1 MAQTN
6 SVSTASSPQELDIKS
21 ILLLDDD
28 EQLAEALKALLEAH
42 NFVVTLARNGVE
54 GVREV
59 IAMDFDVIL
68 CDFVMPGLTGDLLY
82 SAVRLFKPHLCNR
95 FIFMSGET
103 NDKKLVEFAASTGRP
118 IFWKPFVLLDLL
130 EGIEAVVRMKIRTQ
144 EEVAHN

>member
-1 MAQTN
+1 MIFPLTTTEDTKSRRA
-6 SVSTASSPQELDIKS
+6 SVLIVEDNVS
-21 ILLLDDD
+21 
-28 EQLAEALKALLEAH
+28 LATCLEMLLEAH
-42 NFVVTLARNGVE
+42 SYEVCRTINGE
-54 GVREV
+54 GGLKN
-59 IAMDFDVIL
+59 IKLMDFDVIL

-103 NDKKLVEFAASTGRP
+103 NNKKLVEFAASTGRP
-118 IFWKPFVLLDLL
+118 IFWKPFVLRDLL